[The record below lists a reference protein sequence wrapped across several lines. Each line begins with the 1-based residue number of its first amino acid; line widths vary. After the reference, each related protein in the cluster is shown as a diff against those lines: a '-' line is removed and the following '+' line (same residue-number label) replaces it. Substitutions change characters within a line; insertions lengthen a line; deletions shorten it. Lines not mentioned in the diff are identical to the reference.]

1 MTSSGRDSNPRPSGP
16 KPDALA
22 RLRYRSIFGIFQPIG
37 RGLSI
42 THLEAWRGG
51 EYFSFACAAPARHSE
66 LMPVLRI
73 FRRCFVGG
81 MKNGRGTGGCIA
93 NHGLDIGYLPFAPL
107 SLISCTTSRP
117 GLMNRKRKTHVRVRL
132 NNNRF
137 YSCASSNPKL
147 SRLGIFRAPARAPKR
162 TGLLNACPQDLLLWR
177 PSAFFWLSGERA
189 GGFFADGMEWDFRG
203 FRPKCRKF
211 RAQKNRAVQAR
222 VFRELSAR
230 YFAAG
235 AAGAGV
241 GAEPA
246 GSTSTISTSN
256 MSVEFGGMPGSAW
269 LP

>member
-42 THLEAWRGG
+42 THLEAWWGG
-51 EYFSFACAAPARHSE
+51 EYFTFACAAPARHSE

-177 PSAFFWLSGERA
+177 PSAFFWLSGESRRIFRRCHGMGFPRFSA
-189 GGFFADGMEWDFRG
+189 EMPEVSGAKKTGPLGPGFFGNCPRAISRRV
-203 FRPKCRKF
+203 RP
-211 RAQKNRAVQAR
+211 
-222 VFRELSAR
+222 
-230 YFAAG
+230 G
-235 AAGAGV
+235 PGW
-241 GAEPA
+241 EPNPRDPRPPFPRR
-246 GSTSTISTSN
+246 I
-256 MSVEFGGMPGSAW
+256 
-269 LP
+269 

>member
-51 EYFSFACAAPARHSE
+51 EYFTFACAAPARHSE

-147 SRLGIFRAPARAPKR
+147 SRLGIFRAPGR

-177 PSAFFWLSGERA
+177 PSAFFLALWREPADFSQMAWNGISAVFGRNA
-189 GGFFADGMEWDFRG
+189 GSFGRKKTGPFRPGFFGNCPRAISRRA
-203 FRPKCRKF
+203 RP
-211 RAQKNRAVQAR
+211 
-222 VFRELSAR
+222 
-230 YFAAG
+230 
-235 AAGAGV
+235 
-241 GAEPA
+241 EP
-246 GSTSTISTSN
+246 GWEPNPRDPRPPFPRRI
-256 MSVEFGGMPGSAW
+256 
-269 LP
+269 

>member
-51 EYFSFACAAPARHSE
+51 EYFTFACAAPARHSE

-177 PSAFFWLSGERA
+177 PSAFFWLSGESRRIFRRWHGMGFPRFSA
-189 GGFFADGMEWDFRG
+189 EMPEVSGAKKTGPLGPGFFGNCPRAISRRA
-203 FRPKCRKF
+203 RP
-211 RAQKNRAVQAR
+211 
-222 VFRELSAR
+222 
-230 YFAAG
+230 
-235 AAGAGV
+235 
-241 GAEPA
+241 EP
-246 GSTSTISTSN
+246 GWEPNPRDPRPPFPRRI
-256 MSVEFGGMPGSAW
+256 
-269 LP
+269 